1 MSNRTITEE
10 AVMQKRWHGLIADMD
25 AEGIDCLLMHSTDR
39 IYSSYLR
46 YVTDSPVSLYPMSGL
61 FSKQGISLIGHG
73 VKGVPLFPVPSG
85 EQKGGGSMHFHAGG
99 VRMHSFVKDM
109 IGVPACPTTTYVPD
123 LWAEAIGELITKYRY
138 KRIGIV
144 GMSIVPYGIIRYL
157 NHKLPALEF
166 VDATALVDTR
176 KCVKS
181 KYELKQAE
189 ECARIIDEI
198 MMAAPAVIR
207 AGASLRDIGKRL
219 RAMADGADCMD
230 LNIMLGRHRSMPM
243 FSEWIFTDDEIVQSD
258 DCIELMVEVS
268 SNVGFWGEAARVYC
282 LGEPPERLIKTVEL
296 AFGMQQ
302 FAAGMLK
309 PGVIPK
315 EVYQKYCD
323 RLVAN
328 GFPLEKRFFCHGQGY
343 DVVEMPFIR
352 PENEIPLA
360 ADSVVAI
367 HPSMYDPKEEA
378 GCFVCDNF
386 VITEKGAVRLN
397 KIPQQIIRVFNGTR

>member
-109 IGVPACPTTTYVPD
+109 IGVTACPTTTYVPD

-328 GFPLEKRFFCHGQGY
+328 GFPPEKRFFCHGQGY

>member
-85 EQKGGGSMHFHAGG
+85 EQKEGGSMHFHAGG

-328 GFPLEKRFFCHGQGY
+328 GFPPEKRFFCHGQGY

>member
-328 GFPLEKRFFCHGQGY
+328 GFPPEKRFFCHGQGY

>member
-10 AVMQKRWHGLIADMD
+10 SIMQERWKKLIADMD
-25 AEGIDCLLMHSTDR
+25 AKGIDCLLMHSTDR

-73 VKGVPLFPVPSG
+73 VKGVPLIPLPS
-85 EQKGGGSMHFHAGG
+85 EEHKENGSIHFHAGG

-109 IGVPACPTTTYVPD
+109 VGVPACPTTTYVPD
-123 LWAEAIGELITKYRY
+123 VWAEAIRELIVKYGY
-138 KRIGIV
+138 KHIGIV
-144 GMSIVPYGIIRYL
+144 GMNIVPYGIVRYL
-157 NHKLPALEF
+157 CNKLPDLEF
-166 VDATALVDTR
+166 VDATALIDAR

-189 ECARIIDEI
+189 DCARIIDEL
-198 MMAAPAVIR
+198 MMAAPAVIK
-207 AGASLRDIGKRL
+207 AGISLRDIGKKL
-219 RAMADGADCMD
+219 RAMADGLDCMD
-230 LNIMLGRHRSMPM
+230 LNIMLGRHKSMPM
-243 FSEWIFTDDEIVQSD
+243 FSEWIFTDDEIVESD

-282 LGEPPERLIKTVEL
+282 LGEPPKKLVETVEL
-296 AFGMQQ
+296 AFRMQQ
-302 FAAGMLK
+302 FAAGILK
-309 PGVIPK
+309 PGAIPK

-323 RLVAN
+323 GLVAN
-328 GFPLEKRFFCHGQGY
+328 GFPPEKRFFCHGQGY

-352 PENEIPLA
+352 PENDVPLV

-367 HPSMYDPKEEA
+367 HPSMYDPKEQV

-386 VITEKGAVRLN
+386 IITEEGAIRLN
-397 KIPQQIIRVFNGTR
+397 KIPQHIIRVFNGAR